1 MYPPPPPPPAASTS
15 SSSSPQK
22 SGLQSGGLARYCS
35 APGSFLTRAVDSVIG
50 SVDDRHFSPAV
61 NRYFSSGGES
71 DFSSSQLTSEST
83 CRVNSSSGDQLK
95 IRSGELNAIARGA
108 SSVAAAAAGTS
119 SSSLS
124 SLLRQKSSPAGFL
137 TNLVS
142 ESGFTI
148 TRGNSGNYD
157 SNNNGGGGYP
167 VQGLK
172 SQLSFTGQE
181 SLSHISEASE
191 SDAVEA
197 GISEN
202 GRHNNNSYAPPSGF
216 VMDTWD
222 HNNNNSNSITFSSPG
237 QQANNK
243 RYRSVDGD
251 FYTCYNGLE
260 TQFSMPQTTLEMAA
274 VDKMLQI
281 PEDSVPCKVRAK
293 RGCATHPRS
302 IAERE
307 RRTRISGR
315 LKKLQDLVPNMDKQ
329 TSYSDMLD
337 LAVQHIKGLQHELEV
352 RVSICFTIIL

>member
-108 SSVAAAAAGTS
+108 SS
-119 SSSLS
+119 S

-142 ESGFTI
+142 ESAGFTI

-222 HNNNNSNSITFSSPG
+222 HNNNNSS

-337 LAVQHIKGLQHELEV
+337 LAVQHIKGLQHELEKLH
-352 RVSICFTIIL
+352 RDMDSCTCGCRPSK